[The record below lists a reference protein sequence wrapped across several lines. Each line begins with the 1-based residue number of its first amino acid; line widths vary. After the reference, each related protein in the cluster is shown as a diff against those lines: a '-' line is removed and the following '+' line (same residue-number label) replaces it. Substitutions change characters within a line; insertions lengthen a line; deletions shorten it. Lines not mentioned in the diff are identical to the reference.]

1 MENDKLGR
9 LKHLHKTLIDTA
21 SELHDTNEMLYEEP
35 LEPPITADYANR
47 LILQDSMI
55 EVMEKINEL
64 TERLTKY
71 TLRSE

>member
-21 SELHDTNEMLYEEP
+21 SELYDTNEMLYEEP
-35 LEPPITADYANR
+35 WESPITDYVDR
-47 LILQDSMI
+47 VIIQDSMI

-71 TLRSE
+71 TIRS